1 MKRIDTYILTKYI
14 TTFLMA
20 MALIIVIVITF
31 DVSEK
36 LDKFISH
43 QAPLQGV
50 VFDYYGNF
58 IPGFVNLY
66 SPLFIFI
73 SVIFFTSKMAGNTE
87 IIAILSSGISY
98 RRLLRPYLFGALL
111 VALVV
116 LVLGNFVIPLSN
128 RQLFEF
134 EESYVKSKTTSYYSN
149 VHFQSEPGVQVYTE
163 SYDVG
168 RMRANHLRREILGS
182 DGRLIQREAADFATY
197 DTALH
202 IWHCSNYVL
211 RTVDKSGKED
221 LQFLGTKDVDLH
233 LLPKD
238 LDLLSQRIETMN
250 TPDLIRHIERE
261 TVRGTGTVGEAKIEL
276 WQRLLN
282 PLAIIVMTFIGVAIS
297 SRKSRGGIGVHLAIG
312 ISLAF
317 GFIVFMKVTTVFAI
331 NGSLTPFMA
340 VLLPQLTFG
349 AAAVYLIHIAPK

>member
-1 MKRIDTYILTKYI
+1 MKRLDGYILSKYLK
-14 TTFLMA
+14 TFLLA
-20 MALIIVIVITF
+20 LALIIVIVITF

-43 QAPLQGV
+43 NATFWGV
-50 VFDYYGNF
+50 ALDYYGNF

-98 RRLLRPYLFGALL
+98 RRMLRPYLYGSVV
-111 VALVV
+111 VALMVM
-116 LVLGNFVIPLSN
+116 LLGNFVIPISN
-128 RQLFEF
+128 RHLIEF
-134 EESYVKSKTTSYYSN
+134 EEQYVKSKTTSYYSN

-163 SYDVG
+163 SYDVHN
-168 RMRANHLRREILGS
+168 MRASHLRREVLKP
-182 DGRLIQREAADFATY
+182 DGRLVLRQSADMATY
-197 DTALH
+197 DTVTGL
-202 IWHCSNYVL
+202 WHCTGYVT
-211 RTVDKSGKED
+211 RTVDKNGKED
-221 LQFLGTKDVDLH
+221 LRFEGVADVDLK
-233 LLPKD
+233 LEPID
-238 LDLLSQRIETMN
+238 LDLMSQRIETMN
-250 TPDLIRHIERE
+250 TPSLIRHIKRE

-297 SRKSRGGIGVHLAIG
+297 SRKTRGGIGMHLAIG
-312 ISLAF
+312 ITLAF

-331 NGSLTPFMA
+331 NGTMTPFMA
-340 VLLPQLTFG
+340 VLLPQLLFG
-349 AAAVYLIHIAPK
+349 IAAGYLIHIAPK